1 MQFSC
6 TIGFGADAWKQLF
19 PEQGNPKELKTFETI
34 KGAKYTAVS
43 TPGDILL
50 HIRAKQMGLCF
61 EFASII
67 DEKLKGV
74 VDSIDETHGFRY
86 MDGKAIIGFVD
97 GTENPAVDENP
108 YHFAVIGDEEP
119 DFIGGSYIF
128 VQKYIHDM
136 TAWNSLPV
144 EAQEK
149 VIGRHKYNDV
159 ELSDEEK
166 PQNAHNAVTNIG
178 DDLKIVRAN
187 MPFAN
192 TSKGEYGTYFIGYAS
207 TFSTTHKMLENMFI
221 GDPVGNT
228 DRLLD
233 FSTPITGTLFFAP
246 SYDLLA
252 KLGE

>member
-19 PEQGNPKELKTFETI
+19 PEQDNPKELKTFETI

-108 YHFAVIGDEEP
+108 YHFAVIGDEDP
-119 DFIGGSYIF
+119 DFIGGSYVF

-136 TAWNSLPV
+136 TAWNLLPV
-144 EAQEK
+144 EAQEM